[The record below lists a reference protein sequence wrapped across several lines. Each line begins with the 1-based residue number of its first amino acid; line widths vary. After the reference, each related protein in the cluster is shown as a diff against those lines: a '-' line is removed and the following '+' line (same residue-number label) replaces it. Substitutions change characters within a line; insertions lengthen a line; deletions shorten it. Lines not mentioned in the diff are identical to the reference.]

1 MKRSRLLS
9 YFFVCMLLFPFL
21 SFSQSD
27 VLSRISNLEA
37 LLNNDIT
44 QWKLI
49 TEDLAQAENPE
60 LDDSS
65 WEVRGHSFSVR
76 NKISWIRHSLKVP
89 EVFSGIRTDGSPAHL
104 VCHFRGVGQVEGKFY
119 LDGELSQSFLL
130 EFGNHVTEIDKSFL
144 LKSQVKP
151 GENIFFA
158 FRFNNRGRIPLI
170 ERKTSEPGTFIQ
182 LLNAQFIID
191 NTQTAHRQLSQFL
204 LDLKI
209 GAIILDITPSTQ
221 ASTTK
226 SRPQAKAYQQFLTSK
241 SYKRL
246 KQTFEK
252 ALMNVDILALQKG
265 DFTKVKASIL
275 KFYQEAKPV
284 VRFANSYT
292 LFLGGNSHID
302 LAWLWRWME
311 TVEVSKETFSTI
323 LDNMEEYPDIIYIQS
338 QAQAYKWME
347 DYYPEVFKRIQ
358 KKVKE
363 GRWEIVGGMWA
374 EPDCNL
380 IDGESFIRQILYGKR
395 YFKEKFN
402 VDVKIGWNP
411 DSFGYNWN
419 MPQFFKKSG
428 INTFVTQKISWND
441 TTVFPYFFFW
451 WQGPDGSRLL
461 SYFPPTGYVGTLRAK
476 SMASGMKQFE
486 KNTGLKKIFILYGL
500 GNHGGGPNR
509 EMLDRAKGYADQLI
523 FPKMVHSSFSHY
535 LDKIN
540 KGELKTLPVWED
552 ELYLEYHRGTYT
564 TQAETKKL
572 NRKSEVLLANSEKIS
587 SLAFLYGRDYPHLPL
602 KSAWEK
608 VLMNQFHD
616 ILPGSSINPVYRDAK
631 EFYRDSS
638 RLAKNELLES
648 MNFLAKS
655 INTLQ
660 GEEGIP
666 LVVFNTLSWERND
679 VVKVA
684 LPSKLKGK
692 PLVVSHAGEETP
704 SQIITTPKGQ
714 ILCFIAKG
722 VPPLG
727 YKVYK
732 IKEGEA
738 SPPKNNSLQVD
749 KTSLENRFFRITLH
763 PESGNI
769 ISIFDKKAK
778 REILAPNSQGNELQ
792 LLEDIPDRWDAWN
805 IQYTGRKWTLDN
817 FDSIKIAQKGP
828 IMASLKVEK
837 SYLGL
842 SKARREPTTDFP
854 SSFFSQE
861 IILYNDVPRIDIEM
875 NVDWWEDHV
884 LLKVAFPVDVKND
897 WATYEIPFAFIQRPT
912 TQNTDWEK
920 ARFEVPAIRWADL
933 SDGAYGVSLL
943 NESKYGYDIKDNV
956 MRLTLLRSPLSPDPM
971 ADRGKHS
978 FSYSLYP
985 HEGNWK
991 EAHTVQKGYE
1001 FNVPLLAFFQEEH
1014 KGVLP
1019 PSLSFFHVVPSNII
1033 LASIKKA
1040 EDRSTIILRIYEAE
1054 GKDTE
1059 ACLEFFRTP
1068 KKIYELDLMEQRL
1081 RTISFN
1087 DKSATLHF
1095 GKSEIKTIEI
1105 EF

>member
-1 MKRSRLLS
+1 
-9 YFFVCMLLFPFL
+9 MLLFPFL

-37 LLNNDIT
+37 LLNNDISH
-44 QWKLI
+44 WKLI

-65 WEVRGHSFSVR
+65 WEVRGRSFSVR
-76 NKISWIRHSLKVP
+76 DKISWIRHSLKVP
-89 EVFSGIRTDGSPAHL
+89 EVFSGIRTEGSPAHL

-158 FRFNNRGRIPLI
+158 FRFDNRGRIPLI
-170 ERKTSEPGTFIQ
+170 ERKTAEPGTFIQ
-182 LLNAQFIID
+182 LLNAQFIVD

-246 KQTFEK
+246 KQIFEK
-252 ALMNVDILALQKG
+252 ALMNVDISALQKG

-338 QAQAYKWME
+338 QAQAYKWIE

-441 TTVFPYFFFW
+441 TTAFPYFFFW

-461 SYFPPTGYVGTLRAK
+461 SYFPPTGYVGTLRAE

-540 KGELKTLPVWED
+540 KGELKNLPVWED

-587 SLAFLYGRDYPHLPL
+587 SLAFLYGRDYPQQPL

-648 MNFLAKS
+648 MNFLAKR

-660 GEEGIP
+660 GEKGIP

-679 VVKVA
+679 VVEVA
-684 LPSKLKGK
+684 LPFKLQGK
-692 PLVVSHAGEETP
+692 PLVISHAGEEAP

-727 YKVYK
+727 YKMYK

-738 SPPKNNSLQVD
+738 SPPKNNFLKVD

-763 PESGNI
+763 PVSGNI

-792 LLEDIPDRWDAWN
+792 LFEDIPDRWDAWN

-828 IMASLKVEK
+828 VMASLKVEK

-933 SDGAYGVSLL
+933 SDGTYGVSLL
-943 NESKYGYDIKDNV
+943 NESKYGHDIKDNV

-971 ADRGKHS
+971 ADRGKHN
-978 FSYSLYP
+978 FSYALYP
-985 HEGNWK
+985 HEGDWK

-1014 KGVLP
+1014 KGTLP
-1019 PSLSFFHVVPSNII
+1019 SSFSFFHVVPSNII

-1059 ACLEFFRTP
+1059 ARLEFFRPP

-1081 RTISFN
+1081 RTIHFN
-1087 DKSATLHF
+1087 EKSAALHF

-1105 EF
+1105 EY